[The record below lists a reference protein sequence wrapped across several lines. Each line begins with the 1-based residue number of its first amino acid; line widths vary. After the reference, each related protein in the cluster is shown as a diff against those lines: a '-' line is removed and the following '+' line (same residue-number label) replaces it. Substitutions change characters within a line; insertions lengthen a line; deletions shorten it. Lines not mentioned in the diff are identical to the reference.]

1 MSLRPRKMKTTSRG
15 RARQRRD
22 KPEKG
27 IMVNVLRSQHDSTN
41 NGVTSRFNRFI
52 LVDGEVTGPFEPDRK
67 TPALKLVRRTIYGKP
82 YVHAEPLDPVP
93 AGHVG
98 YMFGGNFIYTSDS
111 RFPNRY
117 PIPVH
122 DRMDTKDQYR
132 QLSI

>member
-1 MSLRPRKMKTTSRG
+1 MSLRPRKQKTGRG
-15 RARQRRD
+15 RTRQRRD

-27 IMVNVLRSQHDSTN
+27 LGVNVLRGQHDSTN
-41 NGVTSRFNRFI
+41 NGVTARFNRFI
-52 LVDGEVTGPFEPDRK
+52 LVDSDVAGVFEPDKK

-82 YVHAEPLDPVP
+82 YLHAEPLDPVP

-122 DRMDTKDQYR
+122 DRMDTEEDFR
-132 QLSI
+132 HMSI